1 VFGFSPFGFSPF
13 SPFSPTFSPSFFT
26 AAF

>member
-13 SPFSPTFSPSFFT
+13 SPFGPGGPGFN